1 MVTSLS
7 SFPLN
12 DVEND
17 ADVSLTVSDR
27 RASSLLDS
35 EMTCEKIHTFLK
47 NKAPSLVIRKNMHPI
62 AGNGSGFQ
70 LLLMKMVK

>member
-12 DVEND
+12 DVENN

-27 RASSLLDS
+27 RTSLLLDS
-35 EMTCEKIHTFLK
+35 EKTRAKIHTFLK
-47 NKAPSLVIRKNMHPI
+47 NKALTIVSYAEKH
-62 AGNGSGFQ
+62 AGNGSTFQ
-70 LLLMKMVK
+70 LFGLST